1 MYIPRRRIGGL
12 EEEVGLEAGLEAGFV
27 RRAWFFLA
35 WFLENIEKIP
45 TGIDCG
51 GKGGGVCSV

>member
-1 MYIPRRRIGGL
+1 MYIPRRRRRRIGGGGKGI
-12 EEEVGLEAGLEAGFV
+12 EGGFV

-35 WFLENIEKIP
+35 WFLENIEMIP

-51 GKGGGVCSV
+51 GKGA